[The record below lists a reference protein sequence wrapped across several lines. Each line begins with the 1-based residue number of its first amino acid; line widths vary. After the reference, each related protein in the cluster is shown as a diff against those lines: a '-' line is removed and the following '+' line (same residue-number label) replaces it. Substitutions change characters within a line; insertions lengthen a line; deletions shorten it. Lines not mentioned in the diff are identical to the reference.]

1 MKNMYLIIILLLVM
15 SFLLFPLLAVKIN
28 TDNQVLGTSSEVKSQ
43 NQSYKTDNLN
53 ELKLYLKDEEKT
65 VTLSKE
71 EYLLGVL
78 AAEMSADNH
87 IEALKAQ
94 ALVAFTY
101 AYHKHIQN
109 KNSGNDY
116 DLTNDTTLDQGYLDK
131 KSREAKWGEKYSQ
144 NEEKII
150 KLIKEIDKEIETV
163 SNKWKVDRMDKVD
176 KAILRLAYYEI
187 KMDDDV
193 PDKVAV
199 NEAVELS
206 KKYSSDASPKFIN
219 GILSNFVSE

>member
-1 MKNMYLIIILLLVM
+1 MKR
-15 SFLLFPLLAVKIN
+15 
-28 TDNQVLGTSSEVKSQ
+28 SEIRE
-43 NQSYKTDNLN
+43 NI
-53 ELKLYLKDEEKT
+53 LKLLYLDDFHDTEELNTQFSLYFDGKKGFTEEDKAYIIEKAKD
-65 VTLSKE
+65 
-71 EYLLGVL
+71 VL
-78 AAEMSADNH
+78 A
-87 IEALKAQ
+87 
-94 ALVAFTY
+94 
-101 AYHKHIQN
+101 HK
-109 KNSGNDY
+109 D
-116 DLTNDTTLDQGYLDK
+116 
-131 KSREAKWGEKYSQ
+131 
-144 NEEKII
+144 
-150 KLIKEIDKEIETV
+150 EIDKEIEAV